1 MMLHTRKGGDKTI
14 RLPKGKYTVTELYT
28 NRKVGEKVSSFTDP
42 KVPAGTTRLYLLE
55 K

>member
-1 MMLHTRKGGDKTI
+1 
-14 RLPKGKYTVTELYT
+14 VTELYT
-28 NRKVGEKVSSFTDP
+28 KCKLGTGVSAFTDP